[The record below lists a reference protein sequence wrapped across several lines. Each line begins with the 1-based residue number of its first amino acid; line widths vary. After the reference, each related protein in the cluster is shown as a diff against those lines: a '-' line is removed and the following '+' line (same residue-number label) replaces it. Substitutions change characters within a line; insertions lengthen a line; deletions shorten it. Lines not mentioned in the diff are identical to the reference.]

1 MRMLWKIAAIDPET
15 IIRDRSVTFTSDA
28 GTEVPPP
35 KARDGDSGTR
45 RATDE
50 KRSKNIVREGE

>member
-35 KARDGDSGTR
+35 RPVTEILEQ
-45 RATDE
+45 DE
-50 KRSKNIVREGE
+50 RLMKSVQEYRKGR

>member
-35 KARDGDSGTR
+35 KTRDGDSGTR

-50 KRSKNIVREGE
+50 KRSRIS